1 MKSATPMI
9 LLSVPYCSPNET
21 DFRPESGAGSRSR
34 APPNV
39 EGASVDHR
47 VCGPRSPALHV
58 VEQSIWRITPYPRLG
73 LVVTTL
79 RAAKAV
85 WRLHFRMVTG
95 CGL

>member
-1 MKSATPMI
+1 MKLI
-9 LLSVPYCSPNET
+9 FGLSRERVRDRVP
-21 DFRPESGAGSRSR
+21 
-34 APPNV
+34 PPNV